1 MSASVKNVVAALAA
15 PIAEECGCEYVDT
28 EYAKQGRDWLLTV
41 YIDKPGGVTI
51 EDCERVSRALE
62 TVLDETDPV
71 PGTYTLVV
79 SSPGL
84 DRPLKTQ
91 RDFERSVGSVIDV
104 KLYQPFLGKKEYTG
118 ELKAV
123 SADDFTISYGEDEE
137 MTIGMNEAA
146 KVTPHLDI

>member
-1 MSASVKNVVAALAA
+1 MSTSVKNTVAALAA
-15 PIAEECGCEYVDT
+15 PIAEQCGCEYVDT

-51 EDCERVSRALE
+51 DDCEKVSRALE
-62 TVLDETDPV
+62 TVLDEKDPV

-84 DRPLKTQ
+84 DRPIKTQ
-91 RDFERSVGSVIDV
+91 RDFERAIGTVVDV
-104 KLYQPFLGKKEYTG
+104 KLYKPFLGSKEYTG
-118 ELKAV
+118 ELKA
-123 SADDFTISYGEDEE
+123 AGPDDFTISYGDDDE
-137 MTIGMNEAA
+137 MTIQMNEAA